1 MATTETKVTRL
12 FGGPGSG
19 KTTALLDHVEEIL
32 EEDGVTFRD
41 ILVVSY
47 TRAAAQEVRER
58 LADRLDES
66 PRALQ
71 GNVCTMHAK
80 AYELLDL
87 SRSDVIGESDKE
99 EFCEEYGLEFE
110 DEYSGAGRRTARS
123 TTIGNKVIATSQ
135 WLQRTRRDVSD
146 WYDVPFQWDEE
157 EVRLPPEIDPNAQ
170 EGNKYTPTWPS
181 DDDRIDVPEAIR
193 AWRSFKG
200 EQGKIGFADMLE
212 RVKQRSLLPS
222 VDYLVIDEFQ
232 DITTLQYDVYD
243 EWKPHME
250 QVLIAGDDDQVVYSW
265 QGADPALLLEEDV
278 DEDIILPNS
287 YRLPSNV
294 LNAVNQ
300 EIRHIDK
307 RQDKDLKPRKEGGAV
322 EARTNA
328 SMLDVVRMVR
338 RTLVEGDGTIM
349 VLFRARYQMFQFID
363 EFITEGVP
371 FTSLTDQRMWTDRLT
386 QYVRAVEAIDEGE
399 DVTGLQARRLA
410 DMLQESAFGTNERDD
425 LFDTIDERQEE
436 AGIDDLEQ
444 LMIPAEVIED
454 HVPFMPG
461 PASASDM
468 VRKVTNFQKKSVRA
482 YFSIGEYHGMDTDR
496 VRVGTIHSAKGR
508 EADHVLVGTDLTEKV
523 VEQMVATVEDRV
535 PSEAADDAD
544 TGVEDIPGCEEF
556 TKTTSPVPVLTDN
569 ERRVFYVGMS
579 RARERLVLLEN
590 LVDGAPTLPIDVL
603 LNNQLTDASLEELV
617 EEAQQPAE
625 SDATGTEVEAETP

>member
-1 MATTETKVTRL
+1 MTTTDATVTRL

-32 EEDGVTFRD
+32 EQDGVTFRD

-99 EFCEEYGLEFE
+99 EFCEEYGIEYE

-135 WLQRTRRDVSD
+135 WLQRTSRDVSD

-193 AWRSFKG
+193 AWRSYKG

-232 DITTLQYDVYD
+232 DITTLQYDVYE

-265 QGADPALLLEEDV
+265 QGADPALLLEEQV

-294 LNAVNQ
+294 LNAVNK
-300 EIRHIDK
+300 EIRHIEQ

-410 DMLQESAFGTNERDD
+410 DMLQESAFGTNERDA
-425 LFDTIDERQEE
+425 LFDEIDERQEE

-454 HVPFMPG
+454 HAPFMPG

-468 VRKVTNFQKKSVRA
+468 LRKVTNFQKKSVRS
-482 YFSIGEYHGMDTDR
+482 YFSIGEYQGMDTDR

-523 VEQMVATVEDRV
+523 VEQMVATV
-535 PSEAADDAD
+535 DDPKA
-544 TGVEDIPGCEEF
+544 IPGCEEF

-590 LVDGAPTLPIDVL
+590 LVDGAPTLPVDVL
-603 LNNQLTDASLEELV
+603 LRNELTDQPLEELI
-617 EEAQQPAE
+617 EQAQEPAE
-625 SDATGTEVEAETP
+625 AADGDEIEAEAEAP